1 VGRRR
6 LERGGAVS
14 ALPAGGVSCCGRPAV
29 SGLSGEFVAGTACT
43 EAVRCRSGVGRSV
56 ARRPCRARACG
67 GANADGCS
75 AQARVLRCGRGC
87 FVATGSVRKDARW
100 SGCGRG
106 QEQAPWRSLRP
117 QRAKRLSE
125 SPQRSPSRASHYRA
139 GLVSDVLVALAER
152 GGRSVGV
159 RMCCRQKHRNR
170 PWIDRAHCA
179 SAAGACLPG
188 SGRSGVPHSAWTAL
202 DCGRPGRAQKKA
214 RPPRAALSCL
224 WP

>member
-1 VGRRR
+1 MRCRRCLR
-6 LERGGAVS
+6 ME
-14 ALPAGGVSCCGRPAV
+14 CPAV
-29 SGLSGEFVAGTACT
+29 GGLSGERFVLGAVFAGTACT

-67 GANADGCS
+67 GAERRWMQRAD
-75 AQARVLRCGRGC
+75 ARAAVRCGRGC

-159 RMCCRQKHRNR
+159 RMCCRQKRRNR
-170 PWIDRAHCA
+170 PWMDTAH
-179 SAAGACLPG
+179 GALRLRRRRLP
-188 SGRSGVPHSAWTAL
+188 AWIGPL
-202 DCGRPGRAQKKA
+202 GRAAFGLDGPGLRPPRARAKKT